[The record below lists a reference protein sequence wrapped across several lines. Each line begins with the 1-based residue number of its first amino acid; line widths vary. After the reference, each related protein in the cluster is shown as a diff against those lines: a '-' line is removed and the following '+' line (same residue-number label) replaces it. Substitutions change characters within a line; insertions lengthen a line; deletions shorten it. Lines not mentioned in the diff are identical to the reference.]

1 MENKILTVAIIGM
14 GARGGYAYGTY
25 LVEHPE
31 KFKIVAIC
39 DPDEYRLNK
48 WGDYMSVPIEQ
59 RYLSEDEF
67 FREKRAD
74 VLFVTTMDRLHVR
87 MANKGLDLG
96 YNLLVEKP
104 ISDSEVELKSLVEHA
119 HKANKTIMVCHV
131 LRYTVWIKKCKEIID
146 SGAIGQLVSI
156 DHTENVVYWH
166 EAHSFVR
173 GNWHKREDCA
183 PMILAKC
190 CHDLDLLQYFAHSR
204 CKYISSMGDLRY
216 FKKENK
222 PESSAD
228 RCTNCK
234 YMETCTYSAK
244 RIYIDMWHNCHEV
257 QDFPFTLITDV
268 YPVTEEAL
276 YDSIRNG
283 RYGKCV
289 FACDNN
295 VVDNQT
301 TIMTFENGVTA
312 TLKMEAFV
320 REGGRNI
327 RFFGTEGELDLK
339 EGENTITLKK
349 FNGETKVWKITDLTD
364 DLHGHGG
371 GDHEMLKQLYNVM
384 ALNDKNVETSI
395 DASVESHFMALAA
408 EESRLNN
415 GQLIEM
421 SKYRK

>member
-1 MENKILTVAIIGM
+1 MDKKILTVAIIGM

-25 LVEHPE
+25 LVDNPE

-39 DPDEYRLNK
+39 DPDAYRLNK
-48 WGDYMSVPIEQ
+48 WGDYMSVPQKDRFLDE
-59 RYLSEDEF
+59 EEF
-67 FREKRAD
+67 FKEKRAD

-87 MANKGLDLG
+87 MANRGLDLD
-96 YNLLVEKP
+96 YNLLLEKP
-104 ISDSEVELKSLVEHA
+104 ISDSKEELKSLIEHA

-173 GNWHKREDCA
+173 GNWHKRADTA

-204 CKYISSMGDLRY
+204 FKYISSMGDLRY

-222 PESSAD
+222 PEGSAD
-228 RCTNCK
+228 RCTECK
-234 YMETCTYSAK
+234 YKDTCTYSAK
-244 RIYIDMWHNCHEV
+244 RIYIDGWHECHEV

-276 YDSIRNG
+276 YESIKTG

-289 FACDNN
+289 FACDND

-301 TIMTFENGVTA
+301 TIMTFENGITA

-320 REGGRNI
+320 KDGGRDI
-327 RFFGTEGELDLK
+327 RFFGTDGELYLE
-339 EGENTITLKK
+339 EGKNTITLKK
-349 FNGETKVWKITDLTD
+349 FTGETKVWKITDLTN

-384 ALNDKNVETSI
+384 ALGDKNVETSI
-395 DASVESHFMALAA
+395 DASVESHYAALAA
-408 EESRLNN
+408 EESRLHH
-415 GQLIEM
+415 GELIEM
-421 SKYRK
+421 SHFRK